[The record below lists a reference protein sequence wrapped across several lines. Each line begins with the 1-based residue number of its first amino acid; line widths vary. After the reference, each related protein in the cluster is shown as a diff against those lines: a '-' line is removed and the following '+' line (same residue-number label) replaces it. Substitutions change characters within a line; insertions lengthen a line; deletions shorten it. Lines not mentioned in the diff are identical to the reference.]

1 MLLKDVLLKVV
12 EAARVQFSIE
22 NIMQQQMERIPINR
36 PVYIL
41 ALGKA
46 AYPMAKVFLSN
57 VQSDSFIKFQEGLV
71 ITPSGYASE
80 PLNKVTI
87 VEASHPLP
95 DENSIK
101 AADAAIEFLSR
112 IKEDDILFILLS
124 GGGSSLMEKPIDGFS
139 LEDIQSKTEEMLK
152 DGSSIDIIN
161 AIRKKF
167 SAVKG
172 GKMLKNIKS
181 KFIYIYAM
189 SDVPGDNPR
198 HISSNPFLP
207 QIEMIDDERHI
218 EAHHRFDNLTTRKF
232 NVKDKSIIYKIVAN
246 NHSFCEAIRDSA
258 LGIFPNLRR
267 NNIHLISTYISG
279 ESSKTGREIAD
290 LASFIIKQKGRGFSA
305 FVTPCLLIFGGETT
319 VKVIGNGAGGRCT
332 ELALSTVEGLSKLSN
347 CAILTYTSDGKD
359 GNCEAAGAVIDC
371 NTKNAMLDKG
381 IDIEK
386 YLDNNDSYTALKAV
400 DAIIPSE
407 PTDINVND
415 VVLLYVH

>member
-1 MLLKDVLLKVV
+1 
-12 EAARVQFSIE
+12 
-22 NIMQQQMERIPINR
+22 MERIPINR
-36 PVYIL
+36 PVYIM

-46 AYPMAKVFLSN
+46 AYPMMKVFLSN
-57 VQSDSFIKFQEGLV
+57 VQSDSFVKFIEGLV
-71 ITPSGYASE
+71 ITPFGYAKE

-101 AADAAIEFLSR
+101 AADTAIDFLSK
-112 IKEDDILFILLS
+112 INKDDILFILLS

-139 LEDIQSKTEEMLK
+139 LEDIINRTEELLK

-172 GKMLKNIKS
+172 GKMLKYIKS
-181 KFIYIYAM
+181 QYIYIYAM

-207 QIEMIDDERHI
+207 QIEMVNDDRQI
-218 EAHHRFDNLTTRKF
+218 EKHHRFDNLTTRKF
-232 NVKDKSIIYKIVAN
+232 NVHDKAIMYRIIAN
-246 NHSFCEAIRDSA
+246 NHSFCEAISESV

-267 NNIHLISTYISG
+267 NKIHLISTYISG
-279 ESSKTGREIAD
+279 DSGKTGREIAD

-305 FVTPCLLIFGGETT
+305 FVTPCLLIFGGETN
-319 VKVIGNGAGGRCT
+319 VKVIGKGVGGRCT
-332 ELALSTVEGLSKLSN
+332 ELALSAVEGLSRLTN
-347 CAILTYTSDGKD
+347 CAILTYATDGKD
-359 GNCEAAGAVIDC
+359 GNCEAAGAIVDC
-371 NTKNAMLDKG
+371 NTKAALLEKG

-386 YLDNNDSYTALKAV
+386 SLDNNDSYTALNAIG
-400 DAIIPSE
+400 AIIPSE

-415 VVLLYVH
+415 IVMLYVH